1 MPLRYKRKV
10 KPRVTVTKFKTDVD
24 HKLERD
30 IRGIDKCFP
39 VTEKKISKP
48 SDLSSIISSLNKSFS
63 KFIAPYVT
71 GEYKSKRKGRK
82 EILNDANKTVKF
94 RYQLQQLST
103 HLNNFIF
110 QLKMYLISR
119 TNSKEEYEKLKKEIS
134 AWEEVVGKMLN
145 DLISNISFIIQD
157 KLVPVCEN
165 IEKEILKE
173 DLDK

>member
-10 KPRVTVTKFKTDVD
+10 KPRVTKFKTDVD

-39 VTEKKISKP
+39 VPEKKIFKP

-63 KFIAPYVT
+63 KFIAPYLT
-71 GEYKSKRKGRK
+71 GEYKSKRKERR

-94 RYQLQQLST
+94 RYQLQQLSM

-119 TNSKEEYEKLKKEIS
+119 ANSKEEYEELKKEIS

-165 IEKEILKE
+165 IEKEILKG
-173 DLDK
+173 DVDK